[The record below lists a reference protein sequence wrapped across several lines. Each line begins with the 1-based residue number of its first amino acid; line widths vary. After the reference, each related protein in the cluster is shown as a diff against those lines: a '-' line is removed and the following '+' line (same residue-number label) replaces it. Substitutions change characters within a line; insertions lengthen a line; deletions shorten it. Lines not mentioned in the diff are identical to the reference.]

1 VEKHPEVSATF
12 KQLSDAWNLRALAPA
27 VRQKL
32 QAELIANFFGIKIQ
46 VVLASDWSEER
57 SKARSEGRKPKR
69 LHARETFGNSAD
81 SVSVILLEGIPVHEG
96 SAPTTQYELFSIP
109 KAHTEVVIFPAV
121 DLMEGG
127 NACGFD
133 TTIRHFLS
141 SKDVAVTKAFI
152 DGKKLLLQYYESERV
167 RGEQRRLKRADD
179 AKKRSDI
186 HRKVGDAGRNDSKRG
201 CAARR

>member
-1 VEKHPEVSATF
+1 
-12 KQLSDAWNLRALAPA
+12 
-27 VRQKL
+27 
-32 QAELIANFFGIKIQ
+32 
-46 VVLASDWSEER
+46 
-57 SKARSEGRKPKR
+57 
-69 LHARETFGNSAD
+69 
-81 SVSVILLEGIPVHEG
+81 
-96 SAPTTQYELFSIP
+96 
-109 KAHTEVVIFPAV
+109 
-121 DLMEGG
+121 MEGG

-186 HRKVGDAGRNDSKRG
+186 HRKVGGAGPSRVSTASGGGASDSEDDVKSFSDSL
-201 CAARR
+201 AANSVFKFSLRTSLS